1 MKQMIK
7 TKKQGLLV
15 VISGPSGCGKNTVV
29 EELLKI
35 RKNCYVSISY
45 TSSLPRD
52 KEIEGQD
59 YYFVTKEKFEELIE
73 KDAFLEYASYA
84 DHYYG
89 SPKKEI
95 KEHLDQGED
104 VILIIEIQGALKIKE
119 KLDETVFIFILP
131 PTMDELKRRL
141 VNRKTEDQEKI
152 DKRFKRAYEEIN
164 EVSKYNYVVVND
176 QIEDAAKKIDA
187 ILEAERCRVDRIEE
201 VYLQTKEEE
210 SHEAILQDVK
220 TFINENIK
228 F

>member
-45 TSSLPRD
+45 TSRLPRD

-119 KLDETVFIFILP
+119 KLDE
-131 PTMDELKRRL
+131 
-141 VNRKTEDQEKI
+141 I